1 MRASVCASSV
11 LPEPV
16 GPVSRM
22 LDFTSLYVVVLG
34 LVVEPLV
41 VIVDSDRQHLLGMAL
56 ADHVIVQHI
65 ADFLRGRNAVAR
77 VGAVLNRTARASER

>member
-1 MRASVCASSV
+1 MRQRLHQQRLARAGQTGQQHVGLRQFDVV
-11 LPEPV
+11 L
-16 GPVSRM
+16 
-22 LDFTSLYVVVLG
+22 LG
-34 LVVEPLV
+34 LVLEPLV